1 MKKMK
6 AGRSYADGL
15 QARLENPDFAAVFL
29 TTAAEDAE
37 PRVYLAALR
46 EVAKAYGIAKV
57 AARAG
62 LPRESVYRALSP
74 NANPR
79 WSTLAAI
86 IRATGVKLTLSRPS

>member
-15 QARLENPDFAAVFL
+15 QARLENPDFAAAFL

-86 IRATGVKLTLSRPS
+86 IRATGVKLTLSRLS